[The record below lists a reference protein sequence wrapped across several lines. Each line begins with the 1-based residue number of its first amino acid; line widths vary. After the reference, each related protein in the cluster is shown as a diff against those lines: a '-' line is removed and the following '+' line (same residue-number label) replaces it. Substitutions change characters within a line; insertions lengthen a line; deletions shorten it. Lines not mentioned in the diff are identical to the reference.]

1 MEGRNSM
8 EDREQG
14 PVRDLDR
21 AMAARLARLRDIP
34 MDTSRLDRMFRSEI
48 PQLAARPKTRTWL
61 RPARALAA
69 SLAILATLG
78 AVIIISSSGELAQ
91 ASPAQ
96 MAQFHQEMVS
106 GQVATVRVDSIEAAN
121 KVLSGQSPESPAVP
135 ELPPKDHVKA
145 CCMKSIKGKKLSC
158 VLVEKEGTPVTM
170 TVANAADMQLPKSPT
185 TDRGGV
191 TYHIQAFERLNMVM
205 TQRNGRWICL
215 IGELSAEKLMDLAQ
229 RLQF

>member
-1 MEGRNSM
+1 ME
-8 EDREQG
+8 EREQG
-14 PVRDLDR
+14 PVSDLDR

-34 MDTSRLDRMFRSEI
+34 VDTSRLDGAIRSEI
-48 PQLAARPKTRTWL
+48 PQPTVHMKTRKWL

-106 GQVATVRVDSIEAAN
+106 DQATVRVKSIEDAN
-121 KVLSGQSPESPAVP
+121 RVLSGQSPESPEVP
-135 ELPPKDHVKA
+135 GLPPKAHVMA
-145 CCMKSIKGKKLSC
+145 CCMKSIEGKKLSC
-158 VLVEKEGTPVTM
+158 VLVEKEGIPVTM
-170 TVANAADMQLPKSPT
+170 TVANAADMKLPKSPT
-185 TDRGGV
+185 VNRDGV
-191 TYHIQAFERLNMVM
+191 TYHLQAFERLNMVM
-205 TQRNGRWICL
+205 THRDGRWICL
-215 IGELSAEKLMDLAQ
+215 IGELPAEKLMDLAQ